1 MFLGLHA
8 LRDVDTISQY
18 VNEISSKK
26 FEDAMDVASPN
37 IAQEESINM
46 VVQPDFLNHA
56 VSNKKVRLQIF
67 ERLEELEMLGRE
79 DDLHMSLNSLSDFIR
94 FLKEHDPS
102 VHPFLSMVLSGN
114 IRALWE
120 HEDGRQ
126 IGLQFLGG
134 DRIQYVVFMKRRPD
148 GLRTSDC
155 GTIQC
160 DAVHDLISKTFLDLL
175 YTQ

>member
-56 VSNKKVRLQIF
+56 VSNKKL
-67 ERLEELEMLGRE
+67 
-79 DDLHMSLNSLSDFIR
+79 D
-94 FLKEHDPS
+94 
-102 VHPFLSMVLSGN
+102 
-114 IRALWE
+114 
-120 HEDGRQ
+120 
-126 IGLQFLGG
+126 
-134 DRIQYVVFMKRRPD
+134 
-148 GLRTSDC
+148 
-155 GTIQC
+155 
-160 DAVHDLISKTFLDLL
+160 SKFSNDSKS
-175 YTQ
+175 